1 MNHFFRPIEILKEK
15 LFHVSE
21 LSKLHRM
28 KEHVDKRERETHKDF
43 LSETSKE
50 KARKH
55 QSQVEHYA
63 TQFWNHYYFGE
74 RPYSILKNRPIN
86 AHEFGEY
93 DPCANMKELMG
104 KPEFTALIPEL
115 DEKGE
120 PFLKAIS
127 AAQTRWVNLMWL
139 AGMDYKFGNLAKAE
153 RGYRAALKQTQMFD
167 DSDLH
172 KSKTLLGLAT
182 CLYDQGRHEQAEEIF
197 SLLADVDSS
206 LISTSRR
213 DLEDDFVA
221 LAEHY
226 LLIGENEN
234 AESLYLT
241 VLARWRE
248 LLEPTD
254 PLLARCLNGL
264 GIIYGCENRWQEA
277 ERSFQEAI
285 AIFEQQ
291 EFPRKT
297 ELASVI
303 ENLANLF
310 AVNNDQENAAA
321 LYSRALTLHEEEQGQ
336 ADNTDEKQ
344 ASSRFE
350 RELRSM
356 RIAQNRLAF

>member
-1 MNHFFRPIEILKEK
+1 MKHFFRPIEILKEK

-21 LSKLHRM
+21 LNKLHRM
-28 KEHVDKRERETHKDF
+28 KEHIDKREQETHKDF

-50 KARKH
+50 KVRKH
-55 QSQVEHYA
+55 HSQVEHYA

-74 RPYSILKNRPIN
+74 RPYSILKNRAISM
-86 AHEFGEY
+86 HEYGEC
-93 DPCANMKELMG
+93 DPCASMKELME

-115 DEKGE
+115 DDRGE

-127 AAQTRWVNLMWL
+127 EAQTRWVNLMWL
-139 AGMDYKFGNLAKAE
+139 AAIDYKSGNLAEAE
-153 RGYRAALKQTQMFD
+153 RGYRDALGQTRMFD

-172 KSKTLLGLAT
+172 KSKTLLRLAT

-213 DLEDDFVA
+213 DLEDDFVV

-226 LLIGENEN
+226 LLTGENQK
-234 AESLYLT
+234 AETLYLT

-248 LLEPTD
+248 VLEPTD

-264 GIIYGCENRWQEA
+264 GIIYGCENRWTEA
-277 ERSFQEAI
+277 EQTFQEAV

-291 EFPRKT
+291 EVPRNT
-297 ELASVI
+297 ELASVL
-303 ENLANLF
+303 ENLANLY
-310 AVNNDQENAAA
+310 AVNIDQEKAAA
-321 LYSRALTLHEEEQGQ
+321 LYSRALTLHEEERIGIS
-336 ADNTDEKQ
+336 TDDKQ
-344 ASSRFE
+344 ASSSSEVKARPT
-350 RELRSM
+350 RR
-356 RIAQNRLAF
+356 AQTRLAF